1 MPNRRQVNFQGRM
14 VNAEVV
20 DFEADKEQWST
31 YIIHD
36 GSSLKVKAVVTEVA
50 RLEGVYDQ
58 KGDPVY
64 LIQASQ
70 IMHVNAPET
79 LRRPQQ

>member
-1 MPNRRQVNFQGRM
+1 MPGRRKINFQGRM
-14 VNAEVV
+14 VDAEIV

-31 YIIHD
+31 YILHD
-36 GSSLKVKAVVTEVA
+36 GTALKVKAVVTEVA
-50 RLEGVYDQ
+50 RLEGVYDP

-70 IMHVNAPET
+70 IMHVNAPDT
-79 LRRPQQ
+79 LRRTQ

>member
-1 MPNRRQVNFQGRM
+1 MPGRRKINFQGRM
-14 VNAEVV
+14 VDAEIV

-31 YIIHD
+31 YILHD
-36 GSSLKVKAVVTEVA
+36 GTALKVKAVVTEVA

-70 IMHVNAPET
+70 IMHVNAPEN
-79 LRRPQQ
+79 LRRT

>member
-1 MPNRRQVNFQGRM
+1 MPGRRKINFQGRM
-14 VNAEVV
+14 VDAEIV

-31 YIIHD
+31 YILHD
-36 GSSLKVKAVVTEVA
+36 GTALKVKAVVTEVA

-70 IMHVNAPET
+70 IMHVNAPDN
-79 LRRPQQ
+79 LRRTQ

>member
-1 MPNRRQVNFQGRM
+1 MPNRRKVNFQGRM
-14 VNAEVV
+14 VDAEVV

-31 YIIHD
+31 YILHD

-64 LIQASQ
+64 MIQASQ
-70 IMHVNAPET
+70 IMHVNAPDA
-79 LRRPQQ
+79 LRRSQQ

>member
-1 MPNRRQVNFQGRM
+1 MPGRRKINFQGRM
-14 VNAEVV
+14 VDAEVV

-31 YIIHD
+31 YILHD
-36 GSSLKVKAVVTEVA
+36 GTALKVKAVVTEVA

-70 IMHVNAPET
+70 IMHVNAPDN
-79 LRRPQQ
+79 LRRTQ